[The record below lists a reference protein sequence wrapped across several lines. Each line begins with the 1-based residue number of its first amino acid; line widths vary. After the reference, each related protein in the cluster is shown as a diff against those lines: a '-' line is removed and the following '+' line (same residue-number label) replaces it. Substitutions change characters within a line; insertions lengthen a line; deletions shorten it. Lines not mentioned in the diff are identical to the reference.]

1 MVLKLEKCIDENAKI
16 YIKLNVLKKD
26 GSKGTTVTVDDTVFG
41 IKPNESVVHQAVIAE
56 LANGRQGTH
65 ASKNRSA
72 VRGGGKKPFA
82 QKGRGVARAGTIRS
96 PIWKGG
102 GVVFGPEPHG
112 YDTKMPKKMRRLARR
127 SVLSDKASAGNLVVV
142 DEIVVGSGKTKEFIE
157 ILKVLRLEGKKLTI
171 LVSTDN
177 EKVYLAARNIP
188 NIYVVQATSAST
200 YDLLDCE
207 VLLFEKAGLA
217 LLNDSLI
224 VKS

>member
-1 MVLKLEKCIDENAKI
+1 M
-16 YIKLNVLKKD
+16 
-26 GSKGTTVTVDDTVFG
+26 DDTVFG

-127 SVLSDKASAGNLVVV
+127 SVLSDKASA
-142 DEIVVGSGKTKEFIE
+142 
-157 ILKVLRLEGKKLTI
+157 
-171 LVSTDN
+171 
-177 EKVYLAARNIP
+177 
-188 NIYVVQATSAST
+188 
-200 YDLLDCE
+200 
-207 VLLFEKAGLA
+207 
-217 LLNDSLI
+217 
-224 VKS
+224 

>member
-1 MVLKLEKCIDENAKI
+1 MRVLFIRQL
-16 YIKLNVLKKD
+16 V
-26 GSKGTTVTVDDTVFG
+26 
-41 IKPNESVVHQAVIAE
+41 AE

-157 ILKVLRLEGKKLTI
+157 ILKVLSLEGKKLTI

-207 VLLFEKAGLA
+207 VLLFEKAGLV
-217 LLNDSLI
+217 LLNDSLV